1 MSYSASEFSRR
12 YTSLCESRGISPRRT
27 LKDVFGMDGSN
38 LQKWR
43 NDESMPRA
51 DLILAV
57 AEYFEVSTDQLYG
70 RKQDAEPEKAYSLT
84 PDEKQVIALLRQA
97 GVHQTRVVLRL
108 LEVVMESKDVLGDE

>member
-12 YTSLCESRGISPRRT
+12 FASLCESRNLSPRRT

-51 DLILAV
+51 DLIAAV
-57 AEYFEVSTDQLYG
+57 AEYFEVSTDFLYG
-70 RKQDAEPEKAYSLT
+70 RKAVAEPGSALDLT
-84 PDEKQVIALLRQA
+84 PDEKAVVMLLRQA
-97 GVHQTRVVLRL
+97 NEQQRRTALRVMEVL
-108 LEVVMESKDVLGDE
+108 LEAKEGDE